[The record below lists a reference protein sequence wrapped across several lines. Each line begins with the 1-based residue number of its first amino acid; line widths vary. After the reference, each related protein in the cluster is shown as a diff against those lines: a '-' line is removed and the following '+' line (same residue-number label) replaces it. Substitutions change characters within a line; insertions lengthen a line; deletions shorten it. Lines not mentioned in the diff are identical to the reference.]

1 MITVVIPTLDAE
13 RGLPATLAAL
23 VGAAVDGLVREVIVA
38 DGGSRDATQQ
48 IAEEMGATVIQAPAG
63 RGAQLAAG
71 ARHARMPWLLFLH
84 GDTALEYGWEREASD
99 FMRRV
104 DQGPDRL
111 QAACFR
117 FSLDDV
123 GLAPRVLEGVVQLRS
138 TLMSLPYGDQGLLI
152 PRRLYDEVGGFREL
166 PIMEDVDIVG
176 RIGRRRLATLR
187 SRALTSA
194 FRYSRDGYFGRIAR
208 NQTCLALYF
217 LGVSPERI
225 ARLYAGRR
233 PVDSTA
239 SRKIKSA

>member
-1 MITVVIPTLDAE
+1 MISVVIPTLDAE

-23 VGAAVDGLVREVIVA
+23 VGAAVEGLVREVIVA

-48 IAEEMGATVIQAPAG
+48 IAEEMGATVIPAPTG
-63 RGAQLAAG
+63 RGSQLAAG

-84 GDTALEYGWEREASD
+84 ADTALEYGWEREASD

-104 DQGPDRL
+104 DHSPGSLR
-111 QAACFR
+111 AACFR

-138 TLMSLPYGDQGLLI
+138 TLLSLPYGDQGLLI

-166 PIMEDVDIVG
+166 PIMEDIDIVG

-194 FRYSRDGYFGRIAR
+194 FRYRSDGYFGRIAR
-208 NQTCLALYF
+208 NQTCLALYY
-217 LGVSPERI
+217 LGVSAERI
-225 ARLYAGRR
+225 ARLYAGRQS
-233 PVDSTA
+233 VETA
-239 SRKIKSA
+239 AREIKSA